1 MNLFKRIFKKK
12 NSYPTNQKFE
22 LLIIDEKSRE
32 VTTTLGIHPDR
43 KDEIFDILVAAY
55 KESPDLCTAAQ
66 KALRHM
72 NHINEVAYAMMMIQK
87 IHSRQDEHPLLEF
100 LSKLGKE

>member
-1 MNLFKRIFKKK
+1 MKVFNWFKKK
-12 NSYPTNQKFE
+12 NYPTNQKFE

-43 KDEIFDILVAAY
+43 KDEIFNILVAAY

-66 KALRHM
+66 KTLRHM
-72 NHINEVAYAMMMIQK
+72 NHINEVTYAIMMLHKM
-87 IHSRQDEHPLLEF
+87 HSRNDEHPIIEF
-100 LSKLGKE
+100 LSKLGRE